1 MYGTLARR
9 NILTMILAGGM
20 GERLYPLT
28 RDRAKPA
35 VPFGGRYRIIDFVI
49 NNFINSGFFKI
60 KVMTQFKSNSLIE
73 HITRTWRLVPEIGQ
87 YVDIVPAQ
95 MRKGPFWFRGT
106 ADAVFQNLELI
117 FDEQPEFVCVFGG
130 DHIYKMDV
138 NQMLQEHVTNDAD
151 LTIATIPVPLA
162 EAHHFGIVE
171 VDSDWRVTG
180 FVEKPKEGAK
190 TIPGRPDM
198 VLASMGNYI
207 FKANV
212 MIDVL
217 QRNALRDAAHDFG
230 KEIIP
235 AMYPRMKVFA
245 YDFGQNYVPGEAELN
260 RGYWRDVGTIDS
272 YFTSNMEL
280 RARVPALDIYN
291 RQWRIRSAQRDYPPA
306 RFVRAGEGHA
316 SCEIDD
322 SLICEGSIVS
332 SATVCESVLGYD
344 CFIHAGAVVK
354 DSVILSGCDIGAG
367 ARMTRVLLD
376 KNCKIEPGCVIGED
390 LEEDLKR
397 FPFVTESGI
406 VVVPKGTLVPAKGP
420 CVLAN
425 DVAELMANDPELADK
440 LEPGTFVV
448 SMQSRHSYESAGP
461 RFKKFAGDLVDR

>member
-1 MYGTLARR
+1 MHASLARR

-138 NQMLQEHVTNDAD
+138 NQMLQEHLTNDAD
-151 LTIATIPVPLA
+151 LTIATIPVPVE
-162 EAHHFGIVE
+162 EAHQFGIVE

-235 AMYPRMKVFA
+235 AMYPRMKVYA
-245 YDFGQNYVPGEAELN
+245 YDFGQNHVPGEAELN

-272 YFTSNMEL
+272 YFAASLDLVAVTPLFNLYNTLWPMVSAPLNLPPAKFVFADSKSQRIGIATDSLVSAGVIISGGTINRSILHPRVRIHSYTDVDESILMDGVEIGRHSKIRRTIIDKGVKIPANTTIGYDIEAD
-280 RARVPALDIYN
+280 RAR
-291 RQWRIRSAQRDYPPA
+291 
-306 RFVRAGEGHA
+306 F
-316 SCEIDD
+316 
-322 SLICEGSIVS
+322 
-332 SATVCESVLGYD
+332 TVTD
-344 CFIHAGAVVK
+344 
-354 DSVILSGCDIGAG
+354 
-367 ARMTRVLLD
+367 
-376 KNCKIEPGCVIGED
+376 
-390 LEEDLKR
+390 
-397 FPFVTESGI
+397 SGI
-406 VVVPKGTLVPAKGP
+406 VVVPKGAE
-420 CVLAN
+420 
-425 DVAELMANDPELADK
+425 VAEGVA
-440 LEPGTFVV
+440 V
-448 SMQSRHSYESAGP
+448 
-461 RFKKFAGDLVDR
+461 

>member
-1 MYGTLARR
+1 MADELLLRSASERIRSMYNVLARR
-9 NILTMILAGGM
+9 SVLTMILAGGM

-60 KVMTQFKSNSLIE
+60 KVLTQFKSNSLIE
-73 HITRTWRLVPEIGQ
+73 HITRTWRLVPEVGQ
-87 YVDIVPAQ
+87 YVDVVPAQ

-117 FDEQPEFVCVFGG
+117 FDEQPEVICVFGG

-138 NQMLQEHVTNDAD
+138 NQMLQEHLTNDAD
-151 LTIATIPVPLA
+151 LTIATIPVPVE

-171 VDSDWRVTG
+171 VDADWRVTG

-217 QRNALRDAAHDFG
+217 QRNALRDSAHDFG

-235 AMYPRMKVFA
+235 AMYPRQKVFA
-245 YDFGQNYVPGEAELN
+245 YDFAKNFIPGESEVN
-260 RGYWRDVGTIDS
+260 QGYWRDVGTIDS
-272 YFTSNMEL
+272 YF
-280 RARVPALDIYN
+280 AACLDLVSVTPMFNLYN
-291 RQWRIRSAQRDYPPA
+291 PQWPLISAPMHLPPA
-306 RFVRAGEGHA
+306 KFVFA
-316 SCEIDD
+316 D
-322 SLICEGSIVS
+322 SKTQRIGIATDSMVS
-332 SATVCESVLGYD
+332 DGVIISGGTINRSVLHPRVRIHSYTEVDESVLMDGVDVGRHSKIRRTIIDKGVKVPPHTTIGYD
-344 CFIHAGAVVK
+344 LEL
-354 DSVILSGCDIGAG
+354 DR
-367 ARMTRVLLD
+367 ARFTVSD
-376 KNCKIEPGCVIGED
+376 
-390 LEEDLKR
+390 
-397 FPFVTESGI
+397 SGI
-406 VVVPKGTLVPAKGP
+406 VVVPKGAVIEEKAPA
-420 CVLAN
+420 
-425 DVAELMANDPELADK
+425 
-440 LEPGTFVV
+440 
-448 SMQSRHSYESAGP
+448 
-461 RFKKFAGDLVDR
+461 

>member
-1 MYGTLARR
+1 MYSLLSRR
-9 NILTMILAGGM
+9 NVLTMILAGGM

-49 NNFINSGFFKI
+49 NNFVNSGFTKI
-60 KVMTQFKSNSLIE
+60 KILTQFKSNSLIE

-87 YVDIVPAQ
+87 YVDVVPAQ

-117 FDEQPEFVCVFGG
+117 FDERPEFVCVFGG

-138 NQMLQEHVTNDAD
+138 NQMLQEHITNDAD

-171 VDSDWRVTG
+171 VDDDWRVTG

-190 TIPGRPDM
+190 TIPGQPDM

-217 QRNALRDAAHDFG
+217 QRNALRDSAHDFG

-235 AMYPRMKVFA
+235 DMYPRMKVHA
-245 YDFGQNYVPGEAELN
+245 YDFAKNFIPGEAEIN
-260 RGYWRDVGTIDS
+260 RGYWRDVGTVDA
-272 YFTSNMEL
+272 YFEASMDLVSVTPLFNL
-280 RARVPALDIYN
+280 YN
-291 RQWRIRSAQRDYPPA
+291 PRWPLISAPLHLPPA
-306 RFVRAGEGHA
+306 KFVFADAQSKRIGIATDSMVSDGAIISGGTINRCVLAPRVRIHSYSDVDESILMDGV
-316 SCEIDD
+316 EIGRH
-322 SLICEGSIVS
+322 SKIRRTIVDKGVKIPPNS
-332 SATVCESVLGYD
+332 TIGYD
-344 CFIHAGAVVK
+344 
-354 DSVILSGCDIGAG
+354 
-367 ARMTRVLLD
+367 
-376 KNCKIEPGCVIGED
+376 
-390 LEEDLKR
+390 LESDRQR
-397 FPFVTESGI
+397 FTVTESGI
-406 VVVPKGTLVPAKGP
+406 VVVPKGAVIEEKA
-420 CVLAN
+420 AI
-425 DVAELMANDPELADK
+425 
-440 LEPGTFVV
+440 
-448 SMQSRHSYESAGP
+448 AG
-461 RFKKFAGDLVDR
+461 AAS

>member
-1 MYGTLARR
+1 MYGSLARR
-9 NILTMILAGGM
+9 NVLTMILAGGM

-49 NNFINSGFFKI
+49 NNFINSGFLKI
-60 KVMTQFKSNSLIE
+60 KVLTQFKSNSLIE

-87 YVDIVPAQ
+87 YVDVVPAQ

-138 NQMLQEHVTNDAD
+138 NQMLQEHLANDAD
-151 LTIATIPVPLA
+151 LTIATIPVPLH

-207 FKANV
+207 FKAGV

-217 QRNALRDAAHDFG
+217 QRNALRDSAHDFG

-235 AMYPRMKVFA
+235 DMYPRMKVFA
-245 YDFGQNYVPGEAELN
+245 YDFAKNYIPGESEIN
-260 RGYWRDVGTIDS
+260 RGYWRDVGTVDA
-272 YFTSNMEL
+272 YFEASMDLVAVTPLFNL
-280 RARVPALDIYN
+280 YN
-291 RQWRIRSAQRDYPPA
+291 HQWPIVSAPMNLPPA
-306 RFVRAGEGHA
+306 KFVFADSTTQRIGIAT
-316 SCEIDD
+316 D
-322 SLICEGSIVS
+322 SLVSDGAIISGGTINRCILHPRVRIHSYSDVDESILMDGVEIGRHS
-332 SATVCESVLGYD
+332 KIRRCIVDKGVKIPPHTTIGYD
-344 CFIHAGAVVK
+344 PE
-354 DSVILSGCDIGAG
+354 
-367 ARMTRVLLD
+367 LD
-376 KNCKIEPGCVIGED
+376 RQ
-390 LEEDLKR
+390 R
-397 FPFVTESGI
+397 FTVTDSGI
-406 VVVPKGTLVPAKGP
+406 VVVPKG
-420 CVLAN
+420 
-425 DVAELMANDPELADK
+425 AELAEHSS
-440 LEPGTFVV
+440 V
-448 SMQSRHSYESAGP
+448 SA
-461 RFKKFAGDLVDR
+461 

>member
-1 MYGTLARR
+1 MHASLARR

-138 NQMLQEHVTNDAD
+138 NQMLQEHLTNDAD
-151 LTIATIPVPLA
+151 LTIATIPVPVE
-162 EAHHFGIVE
+162 EAHQFGIVE

-235 AMYPRMKVFA
+235 AMYPRMKVYA
-245 YDFGQNYVPGEAELN
+245 YDFGQNHVPGEAEIN

-272 YFTSNMEL
+272 YFAASLDLVAVTPLFNLYNTLWPMVSAPLNLPPAKFVFADSKSQRIGIATDSLVSAGVIISGGTINRSILHPRVRIHSYTDVDESILMDGVEIGRHSKIRRTIIDKGVKIPANTTIGYDIEAD
-280 RARVPALDIYN
+280 RAR
-291 RQWRIRSAQRDYPPA
+291 
-306 RFVRAGEGHA
+306 F
-316 SCEIDD
+316 
-322 SLICEGSIVS
+322 
-332 SATVCESVLGYD
+332 TVTD
-344 CFIHAGAVVK
+344 
-354 DSVILSGCDIGAG
+354 
-367 ARMTRVLLD
+367 
-376 KNCKIEPGCVIGED
+376 
-390 LEEDLKR
+390 
-397 FPFVTESGI
+397 SGI
-406 VVVPKGTLVPAKGP
+406 VVVPKGAE
-420 CVLAN
+420 
-425 DVAELMANDPELADK
+425 VAEGVA
-440 LEPGTFVV
+440 V
-448 SMQSRHSYESAGP
+448 
-461 RFKKFAGDLVDR
+461 

>member
-1 MYGTLARR
+1 MYNVLARR
-9 NILTMILAGGM
+9 SVLTMILAGGM

-60 KVMTQFKSNSLIE
+60 KILTQFKSNSLIE
-73 HITRTWRLVPEIGQ
+73 HVTRTWRLVPEVGQ
-87 YVDIVPAQ
+87 YVDVVPAQ

-117 FDEQPEFVCVFGG
+117 FDEQPEVICVFGG

-138 NQMLQEHVTNDAD
+138 NQMLQEHLTKDAD
-151 LTIATIPVPLA
+151 LTIATIPVPLE
-162 EAHHFGIVE
+162 EAHQFGIVE
-171 VDSDWRVTG
+171 VDADWRVTG

-217 QRNALRDAAHDFG
+217 QRNALRDSAHDFG

-235 AMYPRMKVFA
+235 QMYGKQKVFA
-245 YDFGQNYVPGEAELN
+245 YDFAQNEIPGESEVN

-272 YFTSNMEL
+272 YF
-280 RARVPALDIYN
+280 AACLDLVSVTPMFNLYN
-291 RQWRIRSAQRDYPPA
+291 PRWPLISAPMHLPPA
-306 RFVRAGEGHA
+306 KFVFADSKTQRIGLATDSMVSDGVIISGGTINRSVLHPRVRIH
-316 SCEIDD
+316 SYCEVD
-322 SLICEGSIVS
+322 
-332 SATVCESVLGYD
+332 ESVLMDGVDIGRHSKIRRTIIDKGVKVPPNTMIGYD
-344 CFIHAGAVVK
+344 
-354 DSVILSGCDIGAG
+354 LE
-367 ARMTRVLLD
+367 LD
-376 KNCKIEPGCVIGED
+376 RQ
-390 LEEDLKR
+390 R
-397 FPFVTESGI
+397 FTVTDSGI
-406 VVVPKGTLVPAKGP
+406 VVVPKGAVIEEKVT
-420 CVLAN
+420 
-425 DVAELMANDPELADK
+425 
-440 LEPGTFVV
+440 T
-448 SMQSRHSYESAGP
+448 
-461 RFKKFAGDLVDR
+461 

>member
-1 MYGTLARR
+1 MHASLARR

-138 NQMLQEHVTNDAD
+138 NQMLQEHMTNDAD
-151 LTIATIPVPLA
+151 LTIATIPVPVE

-235 AMYPRMKVFA
+235 AMYPRMKVHA
-245 YDFGQNYVPGEAELN
+245 YDFGQNYVPGEAEIN

-272 YFTSNMEL
+272 YFAASLDLVAVTPLFNLYNAQWPMVSAPLNLPPAKFVFADSKSQRIGIATDSLVSAGVIISGGTINRSILHPRVRIHSYTDVDESILMDGVEIGRHSKIRRTIIDKGVKIPANSTIGYDIEAD
-280 RARVPALDIYN
+280 RAR
-291 RQWRIRSAQRDYPPA
+291 
-306 RFVRAGEGHA
+306 F
-316 SCEIDD
+316 
-322 SLICEGSIVS
+322 
-332 SATVCESVLGYD
+332 TVTD
-344 CFIHAGAVVK
+344 
-354 DSVILSGCDIGAG
+354 
-367 ARMTRVLLD
+367 T
-376 KNCKIEPGCVIGED
+376 
-390 LEEDLKR
+390 
-397 FPFVTESGI
+397 GI
-406 VVVPKGTLVPAKGP
+406 VVVPKGAE
-420 CVLAN
+420 
-425 DVAELMANDPELADK
+425 VAE
-440 LEPGTFVV
+440 GVTV
-448 SMQSRHSYESAGP
+448 
-461 RFKKFAGDLVDR
+461 

>member
-1 MYGTLARR
+1 MYNVLARR
-9 NILTMILAGGM
+9 SVLTMILAGGM

-60 KVMTQFKSNSLIE
+60 KILTQFKSNSLIE
-73 HITRTWRLVPEIGQ
+73 HITRTWRLVPEVGQ
-87 YVDIVPAQ
+87 YVDVVPAQ

-117 FDEQPEFVCVFGG
+117 FDEQPEVICVFGG

-138 NQMLQEHVTNDAD
+138 NQMLQEHLTNDAD

-171 VDSDWRVTG
+171 VDADWRVTG

-207 FKANV
+207 FKAPV

-217 QRNALRDAAHDFG
+217 QRNALRDSAHDFG

-235 AMYPRMKVFA
+235 AMYAKQNVFA
-245 YDFGQNYVPGEAELN
+245 YDFAKNFIPGESELN

-272 YFTSNMEL
+272 YF
-280 RARVPALDIYN
+280 AACLDLVSVTPMFNLYN
-291 RQWRIRSAQRDYPPA
+291 PQWPLISAPMHLPPA
-306 RFVRAGEGHA
+306 KFVFA
-316 SCEIDD
+316 D
-322 SLICEGSIVS
+322 SKTQRIGIATDSMVS
-332 SATVCESVLGYD
+332 DGVIISGGTINRSVLHPRVRIHSYTEVDESVLMDGVDIGRHSKIRRTIIDKGVKVPPHTMIGYD
-344 CFIHAGAVVK
+344 
-354 DSVILSGCDIGAG
+354 LE
-367 ARMTRVLLD
+367 LD
-376 KNCKIEPGCVIGED
+376 RQ
-390 LEEDLKR
+390 R
-397 FPFVTESGI
+397 FTVTDTGI
-406 VVVPKGTLVPAKGP
+406 VVVPKGAVIEEKPH
-420 CVLAN
+420 
-425 DVAELMANDPELADK
+425 E
-440 LEPGTFVV
+440 
-448 SMQSRHSYESAGP
+448 
-461 RFKKFAGDLVDR
+461 